1 MSIFNPCKPKIKQ
14 IKPLYTSSKSTRA
27 TSKNII
33 AIKNKKLYDKV
44 EYSDLYSD
52 LITTRQNFQYTFQKK
67 YTKVDSED
75 SQNNFNNTLF
85 SQEKFAFNK
94 IKKPYSQKKIKI
106 NTIKYFKEDG
116 NISNFPLYKENE
128 IKLNE
133 YDDKVKIESA
143 EDDFESDESTLEYG
157 RKKVEKD
164 LIEAFATIQK
174 ERISCLVNYKKYRN
188 LIKKTKKRLSL
199 TKNLPYIKL

>member
-1 MSIFNPCKPKIKQ
+1 MSIFNPCKPKIKK

-33 AIKNKKLYDKV
+33 AIKNQKLYEKV
-44 EYSDLYSD
+44 EYTDLYSD
-52 LITTRQNFQYTFQKK
+52 LISTRQNFQYTFQKK
-67 YTKVDSED
+67 YTKEDNED
-75 SQNNFNNTLF
+75 SQNNYNNSLF
-85 SQEKFAFNK
+85 SQEKFAFDK
-94 IKKPYSQKKIKI
+94 IKKPYTQKKIKI

-116 NISNFPLYKENE
+116 NISSFPLYKENE
-128 IKLNE
+128 IKINE
-133 YDDKVKIESA
+133 YDSKVKIESA

-157 RKKVEKD
+157 RKKVEND

-174 ERISCLVNYKKYRN
+174 ERINCLVNYKKYKN

-199 TKNLPYIKL
+199 NKNLPYIKL